1 MPAFDGKENCP
12 LCHGSGTLY
21 DWVPYG
27 MGICTLPI
35 DCYCITEQAEAWR
48 EAQDALR
55 DEFDGL
61 EQQAKDLA
69 AEVDDLRN
77 VNAGL
82 RQVNTALRNDNARMT
97 AELAALR

>member
-1 MPAFDGKENCP
+1 MPPFDGLPDCP
-12 LCHGSGTLY
+12 SCHGSGILY

-27 MGICTLPI
+27 MGNVRIPI

-69 AEVDDLRN
+69 AEVHDLRN
-77 VNAGL
+77 ANAGL
-82 RQVNTALRNDNARMT
+82 RQVITALRNDNARMT